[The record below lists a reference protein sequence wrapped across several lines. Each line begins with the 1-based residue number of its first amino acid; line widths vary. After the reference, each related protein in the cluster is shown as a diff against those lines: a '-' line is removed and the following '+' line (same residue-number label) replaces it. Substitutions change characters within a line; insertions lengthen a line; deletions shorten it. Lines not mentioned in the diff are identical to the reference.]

1 MPASALMSEARH
13 KGAATQMA
21 CLRAAIRA
29 NKRAIAALAKSGS
42 AAASSRVHRPKRESF
57 LDRAALVV
65 WVMTADERLA
75 LNFLRE
81 WPQNQHAAAP
91 QRAEE
96 LRQAMSTMTASA
108 KESLLKPAS
117 KTGERAI
124 SAATKYLSENSLF
137 QWTHEQNSEKGL
149 APSYGAL
156 WRRYSLEL
164 RRQPSMLEEE
174 PAAPPARAKH
184 QRQRMRRWSRRWM
197 VLQGRFQAGLRLPLE
212 TLRQKANG
220 ERKCDQKTH
229 IPRTIGGENGQ
240 FCVPSFV
247 SRFRPPFLGTPI
259 MRTLTGGAVF
269 WPRNRGHF

>member
-164 RRQPSMLEEE
+164 RRQPSMLEVE
-174 PAAPPARAKH
+174 PAACPARAKH
-184 QRQRMRRWSRRWM
+184 QRQRMRRWSRRWR
-197 VLQGRFQAGLRLPLE
+197 VVQGRFKAGLRLPLE
-212 TLRQKANG
+212 TLRQKAN
-220 ERKCDQKTH
+220 RDTK
-229 IPRTIGGENGQ
+229 
-240 FCVPSFV
+240 
-247 SRFRPPFLGTPI
+247 
-259 MRTLTGGAVF
+259 M
-269 WPRNRGHF
+269 